1 MSPRSAL
8 AAIPAPPQKQ
18 PAQAGALVEVSHLAK
33 TYTVRPGLFS
43 RPRPLAAVAGVSFA
57 IEPGGTFGLVGES
70 GSGKTTIARIVMG
83 AETASSG
90 RLRIA
95 DHHFGATHDEAGEAW
110 RHRFL
115 QPVLQ
120 DPYGALD
127 PAMSIGR
134 IIDEP
139 LRVQRPQADEG
150 TYRARVTDLLV
161 QVGLPPAF
169 ADRRPGALSGGQRQ
183 RVAIARALALDPKLL
198 VLDEP
203 VSALDVSIQAQVLN
217 LLKNLQDRHGLTYLL
232 ISHDLAVVAF
242 MATRIGVLYL
252 GQFMELGSRRAVVER
267 PAHPYTQALLAA
279 AEPSI
284 HQAVPVAGEIP
295 SPLDPPAGCPF
306 HPRCPRAEGRC
317 RAEKPVLRPV
327 GPDHWAACHFTDS

>member
-1 MSPRSAL
+1 MNAHILPPPAP
-8 AAIPAPPQKQ
+8 APAPP
-18 PAQAGALVEVSHLAK
+18 PLVEVSGLAM
-33 TYTVRPGLFS
+33 TYTVRSGLLA

-57 IEPGGTFGLVGES
+57 IEAGGTFGLVGES

-83 AETASSG
+83 AERATGGS
-90 RLRIA
+90 LRIA
-95 DHHFGATHDEAGEAW
+95 GHHFGARADDAGDAW

-127 PAMSIGR
+127 PTMRIGR

-139 LRVQRPQADEG
+139 LRIQRPLADERA
-150 TYRARVTDLLV
+150 YRARVGELLR
-161 QVGLPPAF
+161 QVGLPQDF
-169 ADRRPGALSGGQRQ
+169 ADRHPGALSGGQRQ

-217 LLKNLQDRHGLTYLL
+217 LLKDLQDRLALTYLL

-242 MATRIGVLYL
+242 MASRIGVLYL
-252 GQFMELGSRRAVVER
+252 GQFMELGSRAAVLER
-267 PAHPYTQALLAA
+267 PAHPYTRALIAA

-284 HQAVPVAGEIP
+284 AHEAAVAGEIP
-295 SPLDPPAGCPF
+295 SPLDPPQGCAF
-306 HPRCPRAEGRC
+306 HPRCPRAEARC
-317 RAEKPVLRPV
+317 RAEKPVLRAL
-327 GPDHWAACHFTDS
+327 GPDHRVACHFPEP